1 MMKEDRM
8 IRLMRVGLLIAF
20 CLMLVAGTT
29 LVGCSEGEAA
39 LEMPELTFIQY
50 VKGSTVDFD
59 DATLNQ
65 ISEGG
70 GEMGYK
76 FGLAAT
82 LYPTYRYTT
91 AARDAMAVAQFGS
104 PYKVGDATSNTTYD
118 QLTSGDQLAV
128 DGAIFATAL
137 TPAEQEVV
145 ATAFDGFFRRV
156 EADMAAEKAPSDTSA
171 YVILTDSASQTAADA
186 WASDVSDNMDYADR
200 FFVHLVKQFVTAYPA
215 AFEPFWAALGYTAV
229 PASPSDAEIEVVA
242 GIAGRTSFVNGTAGA
257 MYPTQREEQ
266 AQALYGKSYAEL
278 SIMEAPYADA
288 AVYEDLP
295 SVFGSDNMSD
305 IVRLATRD
313 GVAAGLKA
321 YGMITADNYTAASGV
336 EKARIDQAV
345 FATALPGPALER
357 DYVDFAAVPGA
368 ILGWGA
374 EMAAAL
380 PLQGNIAYLTLNS
393 QVTTTAANHWITD
406 VEDGVHPKQAF
417 YRWLSKEQVSQ
428 SASMAPSI
436 QQSVGEFLIRVTNPN
451 NYEISIDKLTL
462 AFRVDAGTPSEP
474 VDAARQILENVWIP
488 ADEEVEIKVLA
499 TTNTVD
505 VIGLLAVAGT
515 DVTTARSLAADV
527 FKQIQD
533 GTVTWSISA
542 EAVVSHDDEIKNQDY
557 TL

>member
-1 MMKEDRM
+1 M

-65 ISEGG
+65 LSEGG

-104 PYKVGDATSNTTYD
+104 PYKIGDATSNTTYD

-128 DGAIFATAL
+128 DGAIFTTAL
-137 TPAEQEVV
+137 TAAEQDVV
-145 ATAFDGFFRRV
+145 AIVVGGFFDRV
-156 EADMAAEKAPSDTSA
+156 DADMAAAKAPSDTSA

-200 FFVHLVKQFVTAYPA
+200 FFVQLVKQLVTAYPA
-215 AFEPFWAALGYTAV
+215 AFEPFWLALGYSAV
-229 PASPSDAEIEVVA
+229 PASPSDAEIELVA
-242 GIAGRTSFVNGTAGA
+242 GIAGQTSFVNGTAGA
-257 MYPTQREEQ
+257 MYPTQQEEQ

-278 SIMEAPYADA
+278 SIMEAPYADD
-288 AVYEDLP
+288 AVYQNLP

-336 EKARIDQAV
+336 EKAIVDQAV

-357 DYVDFAAVPGA
+357 DYVDFLAVPGA
-368 ILGWGA
+368 IFGWGA
-374 EMAAAL
+374 EMAAAKDL
-380 PLQGNIAYLTLNS
+380 DENMAYLTLNS
-393 QVTTTAANHWITD
+393 RVTTTAANNWVTD
-406 VEDGVHPKQAF
+406 VEADVHPMQAF
-417 YRWLSKEQVSQ
+417 YRWLSKETVSQ
-428 SASMAPSI
+428 SASMASMI
-436 QQSVGEFLIRVTNPN
+436 QQSDGEFLIRVTNPN
-451 NYEISIDKLTL
+451 NYEISIDTLTL
-462 AFRVDAGTPSEP
+462 AFRVEAGTPSEP
-474 VDAARQILENVWIP
+474 VDAARQLLENVWIP
-488 ADEEVEIKVLA
+488 ANEEFDIKVLA
-499 TTNTVD
+499 TTKTYD
-505 VIGLLAVAGT
+505 VISLLAVAGK
-515 DVTTARSLAADV
+515 DVNAARSLAADV
-527 FKQIQD
+527 WKQIQD

-542 EAVVSHDDEIKNQDY
+542 DAVVSHDDEIKNQNY